1 MVKVQN
7 TDIYILVVDDTQ
19 TNREVMA
26 RILARKK
33 YQNKLV
39 ENGEQALAAVA
50 ERLPDLILLDISMPG
65 MDGFEVCER
74 LKADERTRDIPVMFI
89 SAHDA
94 TEDKLRAFHVGG
106 VDYITKPF
114 KIEEVLARVET
125 QVTLAIQRK
134 SIIELSELKDQL
146 LRTVSHDLKN
156 PLHVIMGYSSLL
168 MEDGYV
174 TKPEDLRNMSKAIF
188 NSAERMYQLV
198 TNLLELSQIEDG
210 TELQMLPLSLTQ
222 LCADMIPE
230 FELNAQAKHQ
240 SFTFEAPPDD
250 VNVNGDT
257 MRLGQVLSNL
267 VSNAIKY
274 TPENGHVLLTIQ
286 KEDKNVRL
294 CVQDDGLGIP
304 PEALPQLFTKFFR
317 VNTTKHRSVEGTG
330 LGLSIVKAIIEQH
343 NGKIWVE
350 SELGKGSKFIF
361 SLPILIA

>member
-361 SLPILIA
+361 SLPIMTA